1 MNNKKDPKIALLI
14 PDLSGGGTQRVVL
27 NLLDCLAKN
36 KQINLELVVLNLD
49 SHHQNFFLNQ
59 VPTSVNIINLH
70 TVIEHRIKSYVQII
84 LAIIKY
90 LNQEKP
96 DFLLSNIPLANWLS
110 LVAKKF
116 TNYRVKVFVI
126 EHSFFLQDTLKIVK
140 SNTTT
145 TKSKTNIELL
155 ISPLMH
161 WLYPQA
167 QGIIAVSQ
175 SLAQY
180 VETTLD
186 LKPDSVKV
194 IYNPVIDAEMLLKS
208 KYEVD
213 NDWIN
218 SQSEPVFL
226 AVGRLSLQKDYE
238 TMLKAFAQYKL
249 NNSGKLLILG
259 EGELRTKLENLIT
272 TLKLDNEVNLLGFT
286 DNPYAYMSKVN
297 CLILSSLWEGLPTVL
312 IEAMACGCQV
322 IATDCPYGSKE
333 ILAAGE
339 YGFLVPTQDISALA
353 QAMGQVLISPK
364 NPEKLQQRA
373 KDFMI
378 EKAAAEYL
386 SFIGLN

>member
-1 MNNKKDPKIALLI
+1 MTNQQKKKIAFVLHNL
-14 PDLSGGGTQRVVL
+14 GKGGTQKVVL
-27 NLLDCLAKN
+27 NLLKVFTNQERFD
-36 KQINLELVVLNLD
+36 LELVILSLK
-49 SHHQNFFLNQ
+49 SSSQETLIEQ
-59 VPTSVNIINLH
+59 VPKRVNIINLH

-110 LVAKKF
+110 LAAKKL
-116 TNYRVKVFVI
+116 TNYPVKVFVV

-140 SNTTT
+140 ANN

-155 ISPLMH
+155 ISPLMR

-180 VETTLD
+180 VETTLN
-186 LKPDSVKV
+186 LKTDSVKV

-208 KYEVD
+208 EYEVD

-272 TLKLDNEVNLLGFT
+272 TLKLDNEVRLLGFT
-286 DNPYAYMSKVN
+286 DNPYSYMSKVN
-297 CLILSSLWEGLPTVL
+297 CLVLSSLWEGLPTVL

-333 ILAAGE
+333 ILAGGE

-353 QAMGQVLISPK
+353 QAMEQVLISPK